1 MSRSKLRSS
10 SYGTESRFCRPYRG
24 KKLAYLS
31 RSYVIVG
38 LITQNLTYLRR
49 RFVSVPN
56 LYVGMYVVRW
66 AVLAGRGNFFRN
78 EWLWLKQEFAMSNEL
93 NSFSRKFERSSSFL
107 SGMKF
112 YVFLC
117 EIGWSCEE
125 SFANLKDGR
134 RCSRSTQNKSRFV
147 TCYVTTVRVSLNIRI
162 VSHIVLASARKRKY

>member
-1 MSRSKLRSS
+1 MPSLQGQKARIP
-10 SYGTESRFCRPYRG
+10 FW
-24 KKLAYLS
+24 
-31 RSYVIVG
+31 SYVIVG

-93 NSFSRKFERSSSFL
+93 NSFSRKFARSSSFL

-117 EIGWSCEE
+117 EIGWSSEE
-125 SFANLKDGR
+125 SFATCKEGRLMVTKHAEQIEVRNLQRDHCKG
-134 RCSRSTQNKSRFV
+134 QPQQK
-147 TCYVTTVRVSLNIRI
+147 
-162 VSHIVLASARKRKY
+162 